1 MRSIVALLLTSVV
14 VVPPS
19 ADRDVYRYLEDPR
32 MTGEGQQPHHAEL
45 RPYASVEEAL
55 RGKESTPY
63 TRTLDGSWQLK
74 MFDLPTQVP
83 AGFAEPGHDVSR
95 WRTVTVPHTWQTDGL
110 DHPMYRNTVEE
121 IWPDDPPRVPRDV
134 NPTAAY
140 VKSFHVPENWR
151 ERRTF
156 LRFEGVTAGYFVWV
170 NGRYAGFDQG
180 GYTPAEFDI
189 TDLLGPGRNRLA
201 VQVHR
206 WGAGSYLEDYDQWRY
221 SGIFRSV
228 WLYSAPDKRIRDVSI
243 TTSGSVL
250 TADLDLT
257 APGTVWGGLYDKDRR
272 LVAEGTGAGRLVLP
286 VRDPLRWNDETPNL
300 YTLVLKLDN
309 GFVTRETT
317 GFRDILIEDRQ
328 LKIDG
333 KRVLFKGVNR
343 SETDPDHGR
352 HVPRADQRRDVE
364 LMKSLHINAV
374 RTSHYPSDPHF
385 YDLADEHGLWVA
397 DEMDVET
404 HSHENCPDDCLA
416 DRPEWSDAFLDR
428 FVAMVERD
436 KNHPSVFMWDTGNEA
451 GLGAAHHRMAEWAK
465 ANEPSRPLYHQ
476 PNKPSGDAPFAHVWG
491 PRYPSPEKFATQV
504 AQTTKPLIMGEYA
517 HAMGNSLG
525 NFREFWDV
533 IRANPQAQ
541 GGFIWD
547 WADQNIRQPLRI
559 SPDTSGNG
567 ILAHITGLPST
578 VDGHRGK
585 ALRFS
590 GLDDFVEV
598 YRDPRLDLLGPLTLD
613 AWVKPARPFTD
624 FTIVAKGNQYGL
636 RMADA
641 QTLEFYAGGKV
652 QAAVPA
658 DFYDRFHR
666 VTGKYSDGRLSL
678 LIDGVEV
685 ASVAQVGL
693 LPRSAHPVNIG
704 RNAETMREKYEGR
717 MAHGVI
723 DSVRISDGAKTV
735 LALDFDREERRGTH
749 LSHGQSVA
757 GVDGVV
763 DADRNLQPETA
774 QLAWVHQPV
783 RFSFADG
790 VLTAAS
796 ERVFAPVAGEL
807 RWKVIEGSRTVIS
820 GSSAV
825 SVGPG
830 GSVRATVPRAS
841 AAAERWLN
849 AELIVDGRVYAH
861 DQFSL
866 GGTAPVIESAGAASV
881 SETAD
886 EVVISGRGFRYVV
899 QKASGALTSMR
910 VRGVELVRG
919 SKLDV
924 WRAPLSNET
933 ASWGTD
939 ESLQWRAA
947 GLDRLRVKDSSVSV
961 SGSRVTARTVVA
973 AEDVSDAA
981 FEQTVTYD
989 VDAAGTIVVGHEVVP
1004 TGRMR
1009 TLPYLPRMGLAFAV
1023 PERFGKFSWYGRGPG
1038 ESYSDR
1044 KDGTPMGVWRST
1056 VAGEYVPYDRPQ
1068 SNGNHTDTRWAVLTD
1083 GLSGLL
1089 VAGAPD
1095 VSVSSYDELDRA
1107 EYGFQR
1113 QRNAG
1118 WTTLHASAA
1127 VTGVG
1132 DTPNPVRPRFQ
1143 VRPDRTHTSKL
1154 VLRPLTVAEAL
1165 RGIPI
1170 GG

>member
-1 MRSIVALLLTSVV
+1 M
-14 VVPPS
+14 
-19 ADRDVYRYLEDPR
+19 YRYLEDPR

-45 RPYASVEEAL
+45 RPYSSVQEAL
-55 RGKESTPY
+55 RGKESTPF
-63 TRTLDGSWQLK
+63 TRTLDGDWRIR
-74 MFDLPTQVP
+74 MHDLPEQVP
-83 AGFAEPGHDVSR
+83 AGFEKPGYDTSR
-95 WRTVTVPHTWQTDGL
+95 WKTVTVPHTWQTDGL

-121 IWPDDPPRVPRDV
+121 IWPDDPPKVPRDV

-140 VKSFHVPENWR
+140 VKSFFVPDDWK

-170 NGRYAGFDQG
+170 NGKYAGFDQG
-180 GYTPAEFDI
+180 GYTPAEFDV
-189 TDLLGPGRNRLA
+189 TDLLVPGPNRVAL
-201 VQVHR
+201 QVHR

-243 TTSGSVL
+243 TTKGSVL

-257 APGTVWGGLYDKDRR
+257 AAGEVWGGLYDKQHN
-272 LVAEGTGAGRLVLP
+272 LVAEAKTTDARLVLS
-286 VRDPLRWNDETPNL
+286 VRDPLPWTDETPNL

-317 GFRDILIEDRQ
+317 GFRDITIADRQ
-328 LKIDG
+328 LKINN

-343 SETDPDHGR
+343 AEVDPDHGR
-352 HVPRADQRRDVE
+352 HVPRVNQRRDVE

-385 YDLADEHGLWVA
+385 YDLADERGLWVA

-404 HSHENCPDDCLA
+404 HSHENCPHDCLA

-451 GLGAAHHRMAEWAK
+451 GLGAAHFRMAEWAK
-465 ANEPSRPLYHQ
+465 ANEPTRPLYHQ

-525 NFREFWDV
+525 NFREFWDI

-541 GGFIWD
+541 GGFVWD
-547 WADQNIRQPLRI
+547 WAEQNIRQPLRV
-559 SPDTSGNG
+559 SPDSSGSG
-567 ILAHITGLPST
+567 ILAHVTGLPST

-585 ALRFS
+585 ALKFS

-624 FTIVAKGNQYGL
+624 FTIVAKGSQYGL
-636 RMADA
+636 RMADEK
-641 QTLEFYAGGKV
+641 TLEFYAGGRV
-652 QAAVPA
+652 QAPVPA
-658 DFYDRFHR
+658 DFFDRFHR
-666 VTGKYSDGRLSL
+666 VTGRYEGGRLKL
-678 LIDGVEV
+678 LIDDVEV
-685 ASVAQVGL
+685 ASVAQVGPV
-693 LPRSAHPVNIG
+693 PRSAHPVNVG
-704 RNAETMREKYEGR
+704 RNAETMREKYVGR
-717 MAHGVI
+717 MAHGTI
-723 DSVRISDGAKTV
+723 DEVRISDGAREV
-735 LALDFDREERRGTH
+735 LALDFDREERRGTY

-763 DADRNLQPETA
+763 DSDRNLQPETA
-774 QLAWVHQPV
+774 QLKWVHQPV
-783 RFSFADG
+783 RFAFTDG

-796 ERVFAPVAGEL
+796 ERVFAPIAGEL
-807 RWKVIEGSRTVIS
+807 RWKVIEGERTVRS
-820 GSSAV
+820 GSRRV
-825 SVGPG
+825 SVAPG
-830 GSVRATVPRAS
+830 GSVSLPVPPS
-841 AAAERWLN
+841 SSERERFLN
-849 AELIVDGRVYAH
+849 AELVVDGRIYAH

-866 GGTAPVIESAGAASV
+866 GGKAIVDAPAAVGTPLVENTDDSVI
-881 SETAD
+881 
-886 EVVISGRGFRYVV
+886 IRGPQFRYVV
-899 QKASGALTSMR
+899 RKATGALTSMR
-910 VRGVELVRG
+910 VRGVELLHG
-919 SKLDV
+919 NGTELDV

-933 ASWGTD
+933 ADWGTA
-939 ESLQWRAA
+939 ESVQWRAA
-947 GLDRLRVKDSSVSV
+947 GLDRLRTTASTVDVTGSTITVKAVVS
-961 SGSRVTARTVVA
+961 AP
-973 AEDVSDAA
+973 DVSDAA
-981 FEQTVTYD
+981 FEQTLTYR
-989 VDAAGTIVVGHEVVP
+989 VDAAGTIDIGHQVVP
-1004 TGRMR
+1004 AGRMR
-1009 TLPYLPRMGLAFAV
+1009 TLPYLPRMGLAV
-1023 PERFGKFSWYGRGPG
+1023 PVPDRFGKFTWNGRGPG
-1038 ESYSDR
+1038 ESFIDR
-1044 KDGTPMGVWRST
+1044 KDGTPMGVWRSS
-1056 VAGEYVPYDRPQ
+1056 VDKEYVPYDRPQ
-1068 SNGNHTDTRWAVLTD
+1068 ENGNHTDTRWALLTD
-1083 GLSGLL
+1083 GWTGGLL
-1089 VAGAPD
+1089 VSGAPD
-1095 VSVSSYDELDRA
+1095 VSVSRYDELDRA

-1118 WTTLHASAA
+1118 WTTLHANSR

-1132 DTPNPVRPRFQ
+1132 DTPNPVRPHFQ
-1143 VRPDRTHTSKL
+1143 VRPDQTHSSSLT
-1154 VLRPLTVAEAL
+1154 LRPLTLAEVV

-1170 GG
+1170 GA

>member
-1 MRSIVALLLTSVV
+1 
-14 VVPPS
+14 
-19 ADRDVYRYLEDPR
+19 
-32 MTGEGQQPHHAEL
+32 MTGEGQESHHAEL
-45 RPYASVEEAL
+45 RPYSSVEEAL

-63 TRTLDGSWQLK
+63 TRTLDGSWQLR

-83 AGFAEPGHDVSR
+83 AAFSEPGYDVSR

-121 IWPDDPPRVPRDV
+121 MWPDDPPHVPRDV
-134 NPTAAY
+134 NPTGAY
-140 VKSFHVPENWR
+140 VKSFHVPSNWDD
-151 ERRTF
+151 RRTF

-170 NGRYAGFDQG
+170 NGKYAGFDQG
-180 GYTPAEFDI
+180 GYTPAEFDV
-189 TDLLGPGRNRLA
+189 TDLLVAGRNRLA

-228 WLYSAPDKRIRDVSI
+228 WLYSAPSKRIRDVSI

-257 APGTVWGGLYDKDRR
+257 APGTVWGGLYDKDQR
-272 LVAEGTGAGRLVLP
+272 LVAEGTTTGKLVLP
-286 VRDPLRWNDETPNL
+286 VQDPVRWNDETPNL

-317 GFRDILIEDRQ
+317 GFRDITIADRQ
-328 LKIDG
+328 LKVDG
-333 KRVLFKGVNR
+333 RRVLFKGVNR

-352 HVPRADQRRDVE
+352 HVPRANQRRDVD

-374 RTSHYPSDPHF
+374 RTSHYPSDPYF
-385 YDLADEHGLWVA
+385 YDLADSRGMWVA

-451 GLGAAHHRMAEWAK
+451 GLGAAHYRMAEWAK

-525 NFREFWDV
+525 NFREFWDI

-541 GGFIWD
+541 GGFLWD
-547 WADQNIRQPLRI
+547 WAEQNIRQPLRI
-559 SPDTSGNG
+559 SPDSSPSG
-567 ILAHITGLPST
+567 ILAHVTGLPST
-578 VDGHRGK
+578 VDGHHGK
-585 ALRFS
+585 ALEFS

-598 YRDPRLDLLGPLTLD
+598 YRDDRLDLLGPLTLD
-613 AWVKPARPFTD
+613 AWVKPSRPFTD

-641 QTLEFYAGGKV
+641 ETVEFYAGGKV
-652 QAAVPA
+652 QAKVPP

-666 VTGKYSDGRLSL
+666 VTGKYAGGRLSL
-678 LIDGVEV
+678 LIDGTEV
-685 ASVAQVGL
+685 ASVAQVGPV
-693 LPRSAHPVNIG
+693 PRSAHPVNIG

-717 MAHGVI
+717 MAHGTI
-723 DSVRISDGAKTV
+723 DEVRITDGSRVV
-735 LALDFDREERRGTH
+735 LALDFDREERRGTY

-774 QLAWVHQPV
+774 QLAWVHQPI
-783 RFSFADG
+783 RFSFAG
-790 VLTAAS
+790 GALTAAS

-807 RWKVIEGSRTVIS
+807 RWEVIEGSRTVRS
-820 GSSAV
+820 GSSRV
-825 SVGPG
+825 SIEAG
-830 GSVRATVPRAS
+830 GSVRVAVPESGAEK
-841 AAAERWLN
+841 ERWLN
-849 AELIVDGRVYAH
+849 ARLVVDGEVYAH

-866 GGTAPVIESAGAASV
+866 GGKESAGETGGVPGVEASGLGGGPSAGEASGPPSI
-881 SETAD
+881 SETQD
-886 EVVISGRGFRYVV
+886 HVVIAGRGFRYVV
-899 QKASGALTSMR
+899 QKATGALTSMR
-910 VRGVELVRG
+910 VRGTELLQG
-919 SKLDV
+919 SQLDV

-947 GLDRLRVKDSSVSV
+947 GLDRLRTKASSATV
-961 SGSRVTARTVVA
+961 SGSTITVKAVAA

-981 FEQTVTYD
+981 FEQTLTYD
-989 VDAAGTIVVGHEVVP
+989 VDAAGTIRIGQEVTP

-1009 TLPYLPRMGLAFAV
+1009 SLPYLPRMGIAFAV

-1038 ESYSDR
+1038 ESFNDR

-1056 VAGEYVPYDRPQ
+1056 VEKEYVPYDRPQ
-1068 SNGNHTDTRWAVLTD
+1068 SNGNHTDTRWALLTD
-1083 GLSGLL
+1083 GRSGLV
-1089 VAGAPD
+1089 VAGVQD
-1095 VSVSSYDELDRA
+1095 VSVSQYDELDRA

-1118 WTTLHASAA
+1118 WTTLHANSA

-1143 VRPDRTHTSKL
+1143 VRPDRTHTSSF
-1154 VLRPLTVAEAL
+1154 VLRPLTVAEAA